1 MNCVGNKSESKE
13 VGLELKYCE
22 RCGGLFLR
30 TLAKDVVH
38 CGSCRARLAALRSA
52 VELSG
57 IVQERALR
65 RAKNRAISGCA
76 IGRESAIES
85 LRKVAVNEER
95 PC

>member
-1 MNCVGNKSESKE
+1 
-13 VGLELKYCE
+13 
-22 RCGGLFLR
+22 
-30 TLAKDVVH
+30 
-38 CGSCRARLAALRSA
+38 
-52 VELSG
+52 LSG